1 MLAEKI
7 KSNFI
12 SQMIKDKCILQVMY
26 TKTHMHKGTYLNLKH
41 KVRQYVLHFHQ
52 YTKCRGVAGMMFKFH
67 VTVLISKRLTNVCM
81 VPFVLCMQ
89 EISDPYNYHTNQ

>member
-1 MLAEKI
+1 
-7 KSNFI
+7 
-12 SQMIKDKCILQVMY
+12 
-26 TKTHMHKGTYLNLKH
+26 
-41 KVRQYVLHFHQ
+41 LHFHQ